1 MVVMK
6 KSTRSLSGAL
16 ALMLL
21 LGALMG
27 GASLAAAAPLKL
39 FTPYTYLSVSPG
51 ETISYTI
58 DVINDSDEI
67 RSADV
72 AFDVGSLGWKYELTA
87 GGNRVRQISVK
98 PGESQSLSLS
108 LTVPLEVNKGDY
120 AFKLNAGDFGT
131 LPLKVNVAEQGSYKS
146 ELSVDQPNREGHSDS
161 KFTYSLTLDNRTAS
175 KQQYALTAEAPSGWD
190 VRFSVSGSNVTSVDV
205 EPGSS
210 KSVSLD
216 VTPAENAAADTYP
229 IVVHAA
235 SGSSSAQAQVEAAIT
250 GSYGLSLT
258 TVDERLSADITAGKT
273 RNLELVVHNTGS
285 AEVTDVSLSGQLPA
299 NWEVTFE
306 PKTIRSIAAGQSV
319 PVTATVKASDKA
331 LSGDYVANLT
341 ASSPEKTAS
350 ATFRITVETS
360 VLWGWIGVLIVLV
373 VLAGIY
379 GLFRKYGRR

>member
-1 MVVMK
+1 MK
-6 KSTRSLSGAL
+6 KLTRPLSGAL
-16 ALMLL
+16 ALTLL
-21 LGALMG
+21 LAALAG
-27 GASLAAAAPLKL
+27 GASLAAAAPLLKL

-51 ETISYTI
+51 ETISYSV

-72 AFDVGSLGWKYELTA
+72 TLDVGSLDWKYELTA
-87 GGNRVRQISVK
+87 GGNRIRQISVK
-98 PGESQSLSLS
+98 PGESQTLSLS

-120 AFKLNAGDFGT
+120 SFKLNAGDFGT

-146 ELSVDQPNREGHSDS
+146 ELSVDQPNREGHADS

-175 KQQYALTAEAPSGWD
+175 EQQYALSAEAPAGWD

-205 EPGSS
+205 DPGNS
-210 KSVSLD
+210 KTISLD

-229 IVVHAA
+229 IVVQAA

-250 GSYGLSLT
+250 GSYGLTLST
-258 TVDERLSADITAGKT
+258 SDERLSADITAGKT
-273 RNLELVVHNTGS
+273 RNLELVVKNTGS
-285 AEVTDVSLSGQLPA
+285 AELTDVSLSGQLPA

-331 LSGDYVANLT
+331 LAGDYVANLT
-341 ASSPEKTAS
+341 ASSTEKTAS
-350 ATFRITVETS
+350 AMLRITVETS

>member
-1 MVVMK
+1 MK
-6 KSTRSLSGAL
+6 KLTKPLSGAL
-16 ALMLL
+16 VLTLL
-21 LGALMG
+21 LGALLG
-27 GASLAAAAPLKL
+27 GASLAAAAPLLKL

-51 ETISYTI
+51 EKLNYSI

-67 RSADV
+67 RTADV
-72 AFDVGSLGWKYELTA
+72 SFDTGSLGWTYELTA

-98 PGESQSLSLS
+98 PGESQMLSLS

-120 AFKLNAGDFGT
+120 SFKLNAGEFGS
-131 LPLKVNVAEQGSYKS
+131 LPIKVNVAEQGSYKS
-146 ELSVDQPNREGHSDS
+146 ELSVDQPNREGHADS

-175 KQQYALTAEAPSGWD
+175 KQQYALTSEAPAGWY

-210 KSVSLD
+210 KSISLD
-216 VTPAENAAADTYP
+216 VTPAQSAPADTYP

-235 SGSSSAQAQVEAAIT
+235 SGSTSAQAQVEAAIT
-250 GSYGLSLT
+250 GSYGLELT
-258 TVDERLSADITAGKT
+258 TADERLSADITAGKT
-273 RNLELVVHNTGS
+273 RNLELVVKNTGS
-285 AEVTDVSLSGQLPA
+285 AEITDVSLSGQLPA

-306 PKTIRSIAAGQSV
+306 PKTIRSVAAGQSV

-331 LSGDYVANLT
+331 LAGDYVANLT

-350 ATFRITVETS
+350 AMFRVTVETS
-360 VLWGWIGVLIVLV
+360 MLWGWIGVLIVLV
-373 VLAGIY
+373 VAAGIY

>member
-1 MVVMK
+1 MK
-6 KSTRSLSGAL
+6 KRIRPLSGAL
-16 ALMLL
+16 ALTLL
-21 LGALMG
+21 LGALAG
-27 GASLAAAAPLKL
+27 GASLAAAAPLLKL

-51 ETISYTI
+51 ETISYSV

-72 AFDVGSLGWKYELTA
+72 ALDVGSLNWKYELTA
-87 GGNRVRQISVK
+87 GGNRIRQISVK
-98 PGESQSLSLS
+98 PGESQTLSLS

-120 AFKLNAGDFGT
+120 SFKLNAGDFGT

-146 ELSVDQPNREGHSDS
+146 ELSVDQPNREGHADS
-161 KFTYSLTLDNRTAS
+161 KFTYGLTLDNRTAS
-175 KQQYALTAEAPSGWD
+175 EQQYALSAEAPAGWD

-205 EPGSS
+205 DPGSS
-210 KSVSLD
+210 KTISLD

-229 IVVHAA
+229 IVVQAA

-250 GSYGLSLT
+250 GSYGLTLST
-258 TVDERLSADITAGKT
+258 ADERLSADITAGKT
-273 RNLELVVHNTGS
+273 RNLELVVKNTGS
-285 AEVTDVSLSGQLPA
+285 AELTDVSLSGQLPA

-331 LSGDYVANLT
+331 LAGDYVANLT
-341 ASSPEKTAS
+341 ASSTEKTAS
-350 ATFRITVETS
+350 AMLRVTVETS